1 MDDSLSLPAGTR
13 AGRPG
18 QPPQRDS
25 GAARPIRIVRVIAR
39 LNVGG
44 PAVYTIS
51 LTAGLDPAQFRQW
64 LVTGVAAPHEG
75 DMLADAAAR
84 GVTPIVVPQLGRAI
98 DGRDDLR
105 AFIALVRLFRQL
117 RPDIVETHTAKAGVV
132 GRLAAWA
139 AGVPVTVHTFHGHV
153 FHSYFSPARSA
164 LVRWIERLLALR
176 TTRIIALGPAQRAE
190 ILGYGVGRPEQIV
203 AAPIGL
209 DLEPYRASERHR
221 GRLRAELGIGPE
233 TKLVGIVARLT
244 AIKAH
249 EVFLRAAAA
258 VRRQH
263 PDTQLVVVGAGERR
277 DELARLAG
285 EYGLDQA
292 VHWLGWRRDLP
303 KVYADLDVVALTS
316 RNEGMPTTLVEA
328 MAAGRPV
335 VATRVGGVPTLVTH
349 GETGLLAASGDANAL
364 AAAMLTVL
372 NNRQYGERLGG
383 AARAAVYPAYD
394 LSAFLP
400 RMAELYRRLV
410 AQ

>member
-1 MDDSLSLPAGTR
+1 MGDSTR
-13 AGRPG
+13 
-18 QPPQRDS
+18 
-25 GAARPIRIVRVIAR
+25 RPIRIVRVIAR

-51 LTAGLDPAQFRQW
+51 LTAGLDPAQFQQW
-64 LVTGVAAPHEG
+64 LVAGVAAPHEG
-75 DMLADAAAR
+75 DMLADADAR
-84 GVTPIVVPQLGRAI
+84 GVTPIIVPHIGRAI
-98 DGRDDLR
+98 DARDDLR
-105 AFIALVRLFRQL
+105 AFMALVRLFRQL
-117 RPDIVETHTAKAGVV
+117 HPDIVETHTAKAGVV

-164 LVRWIERLLALR
+164 LVRWVERLLALR

-203 AAPIGL
+203 SVPIGL

-221 GRLRAELGIGPE
+221 GRLRAELGVGPH

-249 EVFLRAAAA
+249 EVFLQAAST

-263 PDTQLVVVGAGERR
+263 PNTQFVVVGAGERR
-277 DELARLAG
+277 EELAQLAE
-285 EYGLDQA
+285 EYGIAPA

-303 KVYADLDVVALTS
+303 AVYADLDVVALTS
-316 RNEGMPTTLVEA
+316 RNEGLPTTLVEA

-335 VATRVGGVPTLVTH
+335 VATRVGGVPTLVTP

-372 NNRQYGERLGG
+372 NNRQYAERLGA
-383 AARAAVYPAYD
+383 AARESVYPAYD

-400 RMAELYRRLV
+400 RMADFYRRLV

>member
-1 MDDSLSLPAGTR
+1 MDDSTR
-13 AGRPG
+13 
-18 QPPQRDS
+18 
-25 GAARPIRIVRVIAR
+25 RPIRIVRVIAR

-75 DMLADAAAR
+75 DMLSDAEAR
-84 GVTPIVVPQLGRAI
+84 GVTPIVVPYLGRAV
-98 DGRDDLR
+98 DARDDLG
-105 AFIALVRLFRQL
+105 AFMALVRLFRQL

-203 AAPIGL
+203 SVPIGL

-221 GRLRAELGIGPE
+221 GRLRAELGVGPD

-249 EVFLRAAAA
+249 EVFLQAAAT
-258 VRRQH
+258 VRRQY
-263 PDTQLVVVGAGERR
+263 PDAQFVVVGAGERR
-277 DELARLAG
+277 EELAQLAE
-285 EYGLDQA
+285 EYGIAPA

-303 KVYADLDVVALTS
+303 LVYADLDIVALTS
-316 RNEGMPTTLVEA
+316 RNEGLPTTLVEA

-349 GETGLLAASGDANAL
+349 GETGLLTPTGDANAI

-372 NNRQYGERLGG
+372 NNRQYAERLGT
-383 AARAAVYPAYD
+383 AARASVYPAYD
-394 LSAFLP
+394 LSAFIP
-400 RMAELYRRLV
+400 RMADFYRCLV

>member
-1 MDDSLSLPAGTR
+1 MDDSTR
-13 AGRPG
+13 
-18 QPPQRDS
+18 
-25 GAARPIRIVRVIAR
+25 RPIRIVRVIAR

-64 LVTGVAAPHEG
+64 LVTGVAAPYEG
-75 DMLADAAAR
+75 DMLVDAAAR
-84 GVTPIVVPQLGRAI
+84 GVTPIVVPHLGRAI
-98 DGRDDLR
+98 DARDDLR
-105 AFIALVRLFRQL
+105 AFMALVRLFRQL

-190 ILGYGVGRPEQIV
+190 LLGYGVGRPEQIASV
-203 AAPIGL
+203 PIGL
-209 DLEPYRASERHR
+209 DLEPYRASDRHR
-221 GRLRAELGIGPE
+221 GRLRAELGVGPD
-233 TKLVGIVARLT
+233 TPLVGIVARLT

-249 EVFLRAAAA
+249 EVFLQAAAT

-263 PDTQLVVVGAGERR
+263 PDTQFVVVGAGERR
-277 DELARLAG
+277 EELAQLAE
-285 EYGLDQA
+285 EYGIA
-292 VHWLGWRRDLP
+292 PAMHWLGWRRDLP
-303 KVYADLDVVALTS
+303 LVYADLDVVALTS
-316 RNEGMPTTLVEA
+316 RNEGLPTTLVEA

-349 GETGLLAASGDANAL
+349 GETGLLAPTGDANAI

-372 NNRQYGERLGG
+372 SSRQYAERLGTV
-383 AARAAVYPAYD
+383 AREAVYPAYD
-394 LSAFLP
+394 LSAFIP
-400 RMAELYRRLV
+400 RMADFYRRLV

>member
-1 MDDSLSLPAGTR
+1 MDDSTSSCA
-13 AGRPG
+13 G
-18 QPPQRDS
+18 QPPHRR
-25 GAARPIRIVRVIAR
+25 GAAERPIRIVRVIAR

-51 LTAGLDPAQFRQW
+51 LAAGLDPAHFQQW
-64 LVTGVAAPHEG
+64 LVTGVAPPYEG
-75 DMLADAAAR
+75 DMLADAQAR
-84 GVTPIVVPQLGRAI
+84 GVTPIVVPHLGRAI
-98 DGRDDLR
+98 DPRDDLR
-105 AFIALVRLFRQL
+105 AFMALVRLFRQL

-139 AGVPVTVHTFHGHV
+139 AGVPITVHTFHGHV

-176 TTRIIALGPAQRAE
+176 TTRIIALGRAQRAE

-203 AAPIGL
+203 SVPIGL
-209 DLEPYRASERHR
+209 DLEPYRVSERHR
-221 GRLRAELGIGPE
+221 GKLRAELGIGPHTE
-233 TKLVGIVARLT
+233 LVGIVARLT

-249 EVFLRAAAA
+249 EVFLQAAAT
-258 VRRQH
+258 VYRQH
-263 PDTQLVVVGAGERR
+263 PDAQFVVVGAGERQA
-277 DELARLAG
+277 ELAQLAE
-285 EYGLDQA
+285 EYGIAPA

-303 KVYADLDVVALTS
+303 VVYADLDVVALTS
-316 RNEGMPTTLVEA
+316 RNEGLPTTLVEA

-364 AAAMLTVL
+364 AAGMLALL
-372 NNRQYGERLGG
+372 NNRQYAHRLGA
-383 AARAAVYPAYD
+383 AARESVYPFYD
-394 LSAFLP
+394 LSAFIP
-400 RMAELYRRLV
+400 RMADFYRRLV

>member
-1 MDDSLSLPAGTR
+1 MDDSTK
-13 AGRPG
+13 
-18 QPPQRDS
+18 
-25 GAARPIRIVRVIAR
+25 RPIRIVRVIAR

-51 LTAGLDPAQFRQW
+51 LTAGLAPAQFQQW
-64 LVTGVAAPHEG
+64 LVTGVAASYEG
-75 DMLADAAAR
+75 DMLSDADAR
-84 GVTPIVVPQLGRAI
+84 GVTPVIVPNLGRAI
-98 DGRDDLR
+98 DALDDLR
-105 AFIALVRLFRQL
+105 AFMALVRLFRQL

-164 LVRWIERLLALR
+164 IVRWVERMLALR

-190 ILGYGVGRPEQIV
+190 ILGYRVGRPEQIV
-203 AAPIGL
+203 SVPIGL
-209 DLEPYRASERHR
+209 DLEPYRASERHH
-221 GRLRAELGIGPE
+221 GRLRAELGIGPD
-233 TKLVGIVARLT
+233 TKLIGIVARLT

-249 EVFLRAAAA
+249 EVFLQAAAT

-263 PDTQLVVVGAGERR
+263 PDTQFVVVGAGERR
-277 DELARLAG
+277 EELAQLAE
-285 EYGLDQA
+285 EYGIASA

-303 KVYADLDVVALTS
+303 VVYADLDVVALTS
-316 RNEGMPTTLVEA
+316 RNEGLPTTLVEA

-349 GETGLLAASGDANAL
+349 GETGLLAPTGDANAL

-372 NNRQYGERLGG
+372 SSRQYAERLGA
-383 AARAAVYPAYD
+383 AARDSVYPAYD
-394 LSAFLP
+394 LSAFIP
-400 RMAELYRRLV
+400 RMADFYRRLV

>member
-1 MDDSLSLPAGTR
+1 MDDSTR
-13 AGRPG
+13 
-18 QPPQRDS
+18 
-25 GAARPIRIVRVIAR
+25 RPIRIVRVIAR

-51 LTAGLDPAQFRQW
+51 LTAGLDPAQFQQW
-64 LVTGVAAPHEG
+64 LVTGVAAPYEG
-75 DMLADAAAR
+75 DMLTDAEAR
-84 GVTPIVVPQLGRAI
+84 GVTPIVVPHLGRAI
-98 DGRDDLR
+98 DARDDLR
-105 AFIALVRLFRQL
+105 AFMALVRLFRQL

-153 FHSYFSPARSA
+153 FHSYFSPVRSA
-164 LVRWIERLLALR
+164 LVRGIERLLALR

-190 ILGYGVGRPEQIV
+190 ILGYGVGRPKQIV
-203 AAPIGL
+203 SLPIGL
-209 DLEPYRASERHR
+209 DLEPYHTSKRHR
-221 GRLRAELGIGPE
+221 GRLRAELGVGPD

-244 AIKAH
+244 AIKSH
-249 EVFLRAAAA
+249 EVFLQAAAA
-258 VRRQH
+258 VRWQH
-263 PDTQLVVVGAGERR
+263 PDAQFVVVGAGERR
-277 DELARLAG
+277 EELAQLAE
-285 EYGLDQA
+285 EYGIAPA

-303 KVYADLDVVALTS
+303 LVYADLDVVALTS
-316 RNEGMPTTLVEA
+316 RNEGLPTTLVEA

-372 NNRQYGERLGG
+372 NNRQYAERLGA
-383 AARAAVYPAYD
+383 AARASVYPAYD
-394 LSAFLP
+394 LSAFIP
-400 RMAELYRRLV
+400 RMADFYRRLV

>member
-1 MDDSLSLPAGTR
+1 MDDSTR
-13 AGRPG
+13 
-18 QPPQRDS
+18 
-25 GAARPIRIVRVIAR
+25 RPIRIVRVIAR

-64 LVTGVAAPHEG
+64 LVTGVAAPYEG

-84 GVTPIVVPQLGRAI
+84 GVTPIVVPHLGRAI
-98 DGRDDLR
+98 DARDDLR
-105 AFIALVRLFRQL
+105 AFMALVRLFRQL

-190 ILGYGVGRPEQIV
+190 LLGYGVGRPEQIASV
-203 AAPIGL
+203 PIGL
-209 DLEPYRASERHR
+209 DLEPYRASDRHR
-221 GRLRAELGIGPE
+221 GRLRAELGVGPD
-233 TKLVGIVARLT
+233 TPLVGIVARLT

-249 EVFLRAAAA
+249 EVFLQAAAT
-258 VRRQH
+258 VYRQH
-263 PDTQLVVVGAGERR
+263 PDTQFVVVGAGERR
-277 DELARLAG
+277 EELAQLAE
-285 EYGLDQA
+285 EYGIA
-292 VHWLGWRRDLP
+292 PAMHWLGWRRDLP
-303 KVYADLDVVALTS
+303 LVYADLDVVALTS
-316 RNEGMPTTLVEA
+316 RNEGLPTTLVEA

-349 GETGLLAASGDANAL
+349 GETGLLAPTGDANAI

-372 NNRQYGERLGG
+372 SSRQYAERLGTV
-383 AARAAVYPAYD
+383 AREAVYPAYD
-394 LSAFLP
+394 LSAFIP
-400 RMAELYRRLV
+400 RMADFYRRLV